1 MQTNKKIKILE
12 KKKEKM
18 TKELKENFD
27 IIIGSLVY
35 LRRKC
40 GTDKKYGAYFL
51 SKQEEGKTRLL
62 YIPKDKAKEIKEKI
76 QRYKRLKKII
86 KQISKIN
93 IEIFKEGGK
102 YMRRIQTNLYSA

>member
-18 TKELKENFD
+18 IKELKENFD

-35 LRRKC
+35 LKRKC

-51 SKQEEGKTRLL
+51 SRYDKGRTSLI
-62 YIPKDKAKEIKEKI
+62 YIPKDKVKEIRKKTE
-76 QRYKRLKKII
+76 RYKRLKKTI

-93 IEIFKEGGK
+93 TEIFKEARLRADTHRQGGK
-102 YMRRIQTNLYSA
+102 